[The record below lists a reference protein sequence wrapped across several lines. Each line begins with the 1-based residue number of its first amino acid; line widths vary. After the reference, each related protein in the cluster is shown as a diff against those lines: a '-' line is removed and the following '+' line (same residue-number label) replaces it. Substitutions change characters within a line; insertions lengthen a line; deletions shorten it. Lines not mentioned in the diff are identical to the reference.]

1 MKKSLLILAA
11 AAITLS
17 SCRKDDNTATTT
29 IKEPDNITEQNA
41 NDDKAIAKYLD
52 EHYLDAQGKIQAFS
66 STSTADDNYTKLSSM
81 SPKTLASGVVV
92 IVREGAQPNLG
103 TEIGATDII
112 RLMHKTTTFLSTT
125 ENNSVIYTSEVPFQ
139 STVETT
145 GVPQVDPPFY
155 FTSKTTADAAGK
167 TKSYYEIE
175 GFQEG
180 LKYFKSFDKPDADNY
195 NMQGVIIVPSRA
207 AFARDAHYPYA
218 TMGWR
223 NRNFVFNFQVY
234 KTTPRTAN

>member
-17 SCRKDDNTATTT
+17 SCRKDDAPAVTT
-29 IKEPDNITEQNA
+29 IKEPENITEQNS

-66 STSTADDNYTKLSSM
+66 SSTTADDNYTKLSAM
-81 SPKTLASGVVV
+81 NPKTLSSGVIV
-92 IVREGAQPNLG
+92 IVREGAQPNPG
-103 TEIGATDII
+103 TAIGATDII

-125 ENNSVIYTSEVPFQ
+125 ENGSVIYASEIPFQ
-139 STVETT
+139 STVEST
-145 GVPQVDPPFY
+145 GVPQVDPAFY
-155 FTSKTTADAAGK
+155 FTSTATATADGK

-180 LKYFKSFDKPDADNY
+180 LKYFNSFDKADSENY

-207 AFARDAHYPYA
+207 AFARDEHYPYSS
-218 TMGWR
+218 MSWR
-223 NRNFVFNFQVY
+223 NRSFVFNFQVY
-234 KTTPRTAN
+234 KTTPASRN